1 MIKLI
6 NDILNEAA
14 YCPQKQK
21 DSNRIKDSGDVYSA
35 EFELAGFSKKDI
47 DISVIDGILNVKAKN
62 EDRSRNY
69 ELYLY
74 DLVSEDHISS
84 TLVNGLLVLTLPK
97 KAVTGAKKIQI
108 K

>member
-6 NDILNEAA
+6 NDILNESAS
-14 YCPQKQK
+14 CSQKQK
-21 DSNRIKDSGDVYSA
+21 ASNRIKDSGDVYSA

-47 DISVIDGILNVKAKN
+47 EVSVIDSVLTVKAKN
-62 EDRSRNY
+62 EDRSRHY

-74 DLVSEDHISS
+74 DLVSEDHISAA
-84 TLVNGLLVLTLPK
+84 LGNGLLVLTLPK
-97 KAVTGAKKIQI
+97 KAVKGAKKIQI

>member
-14 YCPQKQK
+14 FYPEKEK
-21 DSNRIKDSGDVYSA
+21 ASNRIKDSGDVYSA
-35 EFELAGFSKKDI
+35 EFELAGFNKKDI
-47 DISVIDGILNVKAKN
+47 EVSVTDSILSVKAKN
-62 EDRSRNY
+62 EDRSRHY

-84 TLVNGLLVLTLPK
+84 TLANGLLVLTLPK
-97 KAVTGAKKIQI
+97 KAVKGAKKIQI